1 MLKGMKCEMKEFN
14 AFAVRPAKFLLP
26 GEGIDMQKWSVV
38 ACDQYTSQP
47 EYWQKAVEKA
57 GEEPSALN
65 IVYPEAW
72 LSQGDGRIASINC
85 YMEKYA
91 AGVLTREV
99 EGFILVERETS
110 DGVRVGLLGA
120 VDLEKYDFELGAK
133 SAVRPTEDT
142 VTERV
147 PPRVKIRREAIVET
161 GHVLLLADDPQKW
174 LVEPLYALRDEM
186 PLLYDFDL
194 MLSGG
199 HIRGWRVGEKWFGMI
214 LDAFEK
220 LQEKGNGLDFA
231 VGDGNHSLATART
244 IWQDIRGNLSE
255 SERENHPAR
264 FAMAEINNLHS
275 PSMAFHSVHRALFGD
290 CTGIED
296 DFKAYLRQRGMDA
309 EPCADEDAD
318 FKCNGRPYKLINPVV
333 PLPLGVLQPFLDE
346 WLGAHPG
353 VSIDYIHGDDVLEE
367 LQAQG
372 AFAVWVP
379 AMDKSGLFPT
389 VSVGPLPRKTFSM
402 GEAQDKRYYLEAR
415 RIR

>member
-1 MLKGMKCEMKEFN
+1 MKCEMKEFN

-26 GEGIDMQKWSVV
+26 ESGADMKKWSVV

-47 EYWQKAVEKA
+47 EYWQKAVEEA
-57 GEEPSALN
+57 GCAPSALN

-72 LSQGDGRIASINC
+72 LSQGDGRIASINR
-85 YMEKYA
+85 YMEEYA
-91 AGVLTREV
+91 AGVLTREA

-120 VDLEKYDFELGAK
+120 VDLEKYDFAPGAK

-147 PPRVKIRREAIVET
+147 PPRVKIRREAIIET

-174 LVEPLYALRDEM
+174 LVEPLYARRDEM

-199 HIRGWRVGEKWFGMI
+199 HIRGWQVGEKWFGMI
-214 LDAFEK
+214 LEAFEK

-244 IWQDIRGNLSE
+244 IWQAIRDDLGE
-255 SERENHPAR
+255 SERESHPAR
-264 FAMAEINNLHS
+264 FAMAEINNLHAS
-275 PSMAFHSVHRALFGD
+275 SMVFHPIHRALFGD
-290 CTGIED
+290 CAGLED
-296 DFKAYLRQRGMDA
+296 DLKAYLCEKGMDIA
-309 EPCADEDAD
+309 PCADENAD
-318 FKCNGRPYKLINPVV
+318 LKCNGRPYKLIDPVV
-333 PLPLGVLQPFLDE
+333 PLPLGVLQPFLDL
-346 WLGAHPG
+346 WLEKHPQ
-353 VSIDYIHGDDVLEE
+353 VRIDYIHGDDVLEE
-367 LQAQG
+367 LTEQG
-372 AFAVWVP
+372 AFGIWVP
-379 AMDKSGLFPT
+379 AMDKAGLFPT

-402 GEAQDKRYYLEAR
+402 GEARDKRYYLEAR